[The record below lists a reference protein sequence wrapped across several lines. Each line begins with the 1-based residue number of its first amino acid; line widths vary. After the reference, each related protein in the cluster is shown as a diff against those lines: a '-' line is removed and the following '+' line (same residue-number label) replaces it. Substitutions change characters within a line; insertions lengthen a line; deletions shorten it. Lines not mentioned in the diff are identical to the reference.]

1 MERRD
6 FLKLASMTG
15 LTVAVGNSISTP
27 KSAVA
32 EEANTFY
39 INFAFNGGCAHNK
52 MWNPKPAKTEAEIP
66 DANTGGSEV
75 MNRYLESEIRVDSA
89 SGVSW
94 APMFLAR
101 SIVGNQGAVD
111 DAMQFENF
119 MTAYAKDML
128 VIRGIDIQT
137 NAHDTGSRTSVTGLP
152 AERTPAFGAIVS
164 SVLLPSAPMSFIS
177 FGGYSETAGFTPVTR
192 LGNLD
197 AIRRLAYPYRRD
209 PNNVDQLFFSDE
221 QAEFIAEARKARY
234 DAKMATQKLPKI
246 QNTMST
252 LYLSRL
258 GQNEL
263 KELVSYLPDQVQD
276 GLAGQMQ
283 LAAAAYKA
291 GLAVAAN
298 FGTQAG
304 WDHHDNVDANVVAS
318 MGSAF
323 NSESGIPGAIRV
335 LEELDIYGKKACIT
349 FTSDFAR
356 TPGYNM
362 GNGADHWSVTSMV
375 LFGHINGKKIKPG
388 VKGGSDERDGLLS
401 VDPKTG
407 VLKEGTNL
415 NIKVGHI
422 QNNLRRLAGV
432 ENSEQARRF
441 PMAVPAGELTDL
453 IEVI

>member
-15 LTVAVGNSISTP
+15 LTVAVGNEISKP
-27 KSAVA
+27 NAVRA
-32 EEANTFY
+32 EIANTFY
-39 INFAFNGGCAHNK
+39 VNFAFGGGCDHTSL
-52 MWNPKPAKTEAEIP
+52 WNPKGALTEADADPNGNP
-66 DANTGGSEV
+66 DA
-75 MNRYLESEIRVDSA
+75 MNRYLKSEIREDST

-101 SIVGNQGAVD
+101 SIVGNQAAVD
-111 DAMQFENF
+111 DAMQFETF

-209 PNNVDQLFFSDE
+209 PNSADQLFYSDE
-221 QAEFIAEARKARY
+221 QAAFIADARKARY
-234 DAKMATQKLPKI
+234 DAKMSQQKLPKI

-263 KELVSYLPDQVQD
+263 KELVSYLPDDVLP

-298 FGTQAG
+298 FGSQAG
-304 WDHHDNVDANVVAS
+304 WDHHDNVDQNVVNS
-318 MGSAF
+318 MGNAF

-335 LEELDIYGKKACIT
+335 LEDLDIYGKSACVS

-362 GNGADHWSVTSMV
+362 GNGKDHWSVTSMV
-375 LFGHINGKKIKPG
+375 LLGHINGKKIKPG
-388 VKGGSDERDGLLS
+388 VKGGSTERDGLMG
-401 VDPKTG
+401 VDATTG
-407 VLKEGTNL
+407 VAKDGAAL
-415 NIKVGHI
+415 NIQMGHI
-422 QNNLRRLAGV
+422 QNNLRKLAGV

-441 PMAVPAGELTDL
+441 PMSVPAGELPQL
-453 IEVI
+453 IEVG